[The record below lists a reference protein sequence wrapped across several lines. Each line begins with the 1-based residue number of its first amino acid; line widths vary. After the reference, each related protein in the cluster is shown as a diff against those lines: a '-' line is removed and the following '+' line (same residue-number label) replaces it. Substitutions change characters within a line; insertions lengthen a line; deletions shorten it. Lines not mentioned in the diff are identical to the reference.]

1 MPRSLPHRLA
11 LGFLRGLLYV
21 VAGILVLV
29 IGGMIAIQT
38 GWAKNELRRVIVH
51 EANQYLTATLEIGRL
66 EGSVFRDLTL
76 GDVRLTRNGQTIISA
91 DAIELHFSIK
101 ELLSPGTTLR
111 SIRLTRP
118 RIVFARVPD
127 GRWNLAALLNRQG
140 RENERTGPGRPLHL
154 LAIEVVDGD
163 VTFLDPLLSGDVH
176 APSHFARLNVS
187 ASFDYA
193 PVTWRVNLA
202 SASWAGDATNLAVN
216 MVTGGISDGPAG
228 WQFDAVS
235 VQTPQSAFTLT
246 GRVNRVPAPPA
257 ASAGVALDL
266 HVAAKR
272 FVFQEWANVVEAL
285 GHINIDS
292 TFDLTLKG
300 PPPAI
305 ATNLTLRSTEG
316 TSGGDIQGQFTL
328 NTAVEGWHGAGTAS
342 VARVNIA
349 RWLDEEDRPSDI
361 TGRLTFDLEL
371 MPPGLHFPKGA
382 FDFVGPHAAY
392 LGYEM
397 ENLRTHGTLT
407 DRDAVIADLAGTA
420 YGSPLHITAGT
431 VGLDAPNPYHFEG
444 TATGVD
450 LRKLPDSVP
459 ITHVESLL
467 ALNTFDVAGQFTPLL
482 LKGNAQLGDSTYLG
496 ASIAAGAV
504 GAIDTSVTPVRF
516 SGEGTVSSLDIH
528 RFGEGLDTEWMLD
541 PRWAGIVAG
550 HFHMEGTGSEPATRT
565 LDGGGRL
572 ARADMFG
579 GRLSDADVE
588 VHIAGGSLKGSYN
601 GALAGIDMARAFA
614 DPRFEATITG
624 TGQAHFA
631 VNDILLRPATIADY
645 TADGTLDVSGSIVR
659 GIPLDSGSLAA
670 TLTDST
676 LNVSSL
682 HASGPKIEA
691 TGSGTLELDGERSS
705 QFAYKVASAD
715 MSLANDASGR
725 HLSGTIA
732 TTGQLTGP
740 TTVLRLTGDA
750 TVSDLHDL
758 DVAGTDILTTTAQ
771 YDVTVPDDSAQITAR
786 VTAHA
791 VSIEAA
797 GQQFP
802 EADAAV
808 TYNATHLDADVHIG
822 TDKHVVGSMV
832 VHPDGKGID
841 LSALAVSVGASA
853 WRLANPTPPPTIT
866 WNASGPGTP
875 GGPGGIDM
883 MPLVFEQT
891 TTTTGATITPAAAA
905 ATATPARLIVSGTW
919 RADGS
924 GTLKLDGDHLVMDTL
939 LDPTDKSPIYGGVAD
954 VHATISGTTDRPT
967 AKGDISVV
975 DGRVR
980 KLAYQKFGGHVEF
993 DNNRLQMDLR
1003 LDQAPGIWL
1012 TAKGG
1017 VPFDLTSNGQPDQP
1031 IDLAVDSSTVALG
1044 LLEGLTG
1051 VVHNVSGQLTLN
1063 MKVSGTSKAPRFDGN
1078 VKLADTAFVV
1088 ASTGA
1093 RYQRGA
1099 AEFTL
1104 ADDRVNVSSFHLEDR
1119 KGRPLSVT
1127 GSMGTNALTVGDLQ
1141 IDIVANGFEILH
1153 NDTGSVDVNAHLAL
1167 RGDLNAPRLAG
1178 DVTVLSGELSVD
1190 EIFAQKLYQP
1200 YSIQATGGPTAPT
1213 LVTPTAP
1220 ATSTAPGVAGAP
1232 GAPAAAAKGA
1242 AAVDTIAAL
1251 NPWDRLALE
1260 ITLHSR
1266 GTLRLTGDNIQ
1277 VAQGTPL
1284 GLGSFNIRATGDL
1297 YLSKAAGGPVYP
1309 SGSFDSIAGSLSFQ
1323 GRRFD
1328 IDPTSSVNF
1337 HGDTDPE
1344 LYVTVTRLISGV
1356 DARVTIM
1363 GTVSQPELRLA
1374 STPPLESSDILSL
1387 IVFNSSTN
1395 ELSGPQQQELAV
1407 RAGTLAYGFVATPLI
1422 NALQRSIGL
1431 DTLEIALP
1439 GPTDTG
1445 PRVTVGNE
1453 FVPGLVAQFTRQF
1466 GEEAYDE
1473 ATVEY
1478 YISRIFRIRATFSD
1492 ADSLSA
1498 VSRSPFQR
1506 IERAGIDLLLF
1517 FSF

>member
-1 MPRSLPHRLA
+1 MPRSLPHRLT
-11 LGFLRGLLYV
+11 LGILRGFLYL
-21 VAGILVLV
+21 AATILVLV
-29 IGGMIAIQT
+29 VGALLALQT
-38 GWAKNELRRVIVH
+38 GWAKNQLRVLIVH

-66 EGSVFRDLTL
+66 EGSVLRNLTL
-76 GDVRLTRNGQTIISA
+76 GDVRLSRNGQTIISA
-91 DAIELHFSIK
+91 DAIELNFSIR

-111 SIRLTRP
+111 SIRLMRP
-118 RIVFARVPD
+118 HIVFARMPD
-127 GRWNLAALLNRQG
+127 GRWNIETLLNRQG

-154 LAIEVVDGD
+154 LAVSVVDGD
-163 VTFLDPLLSGDVH
+163 VTFLNPLLSGDVH
-176 APSHFARLNVS
+176 VPSHFATLNVS
-187 ASFDYA
+187 ASFDYE
-193 PVTWRVNLA
+193 PVTWHVNLTK
-202 SASWAGDATNLAVN
+202 ASWAGDDANLAVN
-216 MVTGGISDGPAG
+216 MVTGGIADGPAG
-228 WQFDAVS
+228 WQFDTVS

-257 ASAGVALDL
+257 APTGVSLDL

-272 FVFQEWANVVEAL
+272 FVFQEWGNVVEAL

-292 TFDLTLKG
+292 TFDLVLKG
-300 PPPAI
+300 PPSAI
-305 ATNLTLRSTEG
+305 ATTLTLRSTEG
-316 TSGGDIQGQFTL
+316 TSGGDVQGQFTL
-328 NTAVEGWHGAGTAS
+328 NTEVEGWHGAGTAS

-349 RWLDEEDRPSDI
+349 RWLNEEDRPSDI
-361 TGRLTFDLEL
+361 TGRLTFNLEL

-382 FDFVGPHAAY
+382 FDFIGPHAAY

-397 ENLRTHGTLT
+397 EDLRARGTLT
-407 DRDAVIADLAGTA
+407 STDAVIADLTGTA

-431 VGLDAPNPYHFEG
+431 VGLNAPNPYHFG
-444 TATGVD
+444 GSATGLD

-459 ITHVESLL
+459 VTHVESLL
-467 ALNTFDVAGQFTPLL
+467 ALNTFDVAGQFTPLS
-482 LKGNAQLGDSTYLG
+482 LKGSAELGDSTYLG

-504 GAIDTSVTPVRF
+504 GAVDTAVVPVHF
-516 SGEGTVSSLDIH
+516 SGEGTVSGLDIH

-541 PRWAGIVAG
+541 PRWAGVVAG
-550 HFHMEGTGSEPATRT
+550 HFHLEGTGSEPGTRT
-565 LDGGGRL
+565 LDGAGRL

-601 GALAGIDMARAFA
+601 GALTGIDMARAFA
-614 DPRFEATITG
+614 DPRFETTITG
-624 TGQAHFA
+624 TGQARFA
-631 VNDILLRPATIADY
+631 VHDILLRPATIADY
-645 TADGTLDVSGSIVR
+645 TADGTLDVTSSTVK
-659 GIPLDSGSLAA
+659 GIPLDGASLAA
-670 TLTDST
+670 TLADST

-682 HASGPKIEA
+682 HLSGPKIEA
-691 TGSGTLELDGERSS
+691 TASGPLALDGERSS
-705 QFAYKVASAD
+705 QFAYNVVNAD
-715 MSLANDASGR
+715 MSLADDASGR
-725 HLSGTIA
+725 HLAGMIT

-740 TTVLRLTGDA
+740 ATEMHLTGDA
-750 TVSDLHDL
+750 TVSELRDI
-758 DVAGTDILTTTAQ
+758 DVAGADILTTTVQ
-771 YDVTVPDDSAQITAR
+771 YDVTAPDDPAQTTAR

-791 VSIEAA
+791 VSIEAG

-808 TYNATHLDADVHIG
+808 TYNATRLDADVHVG
-822 TDKHVVGSMV
+822 ADEHVVGSMV
-832 VHPDGKGID
+832 VHPDGKGVD
-841 LSALAVSVGASA
+841 LSALAVTIGSSA
-853 WRLANPTPPPTIT
+853 WRLANPAAPPTIT
-866 WNASGPGTP
+866 WNDRGVDTT
-875 GGPGGIDM
+875 
-883 MPLVFEQT
+883 PLVFEQT
-891 TTTTGATITPAAAA
+891 TSATPRGATAA
-905 ATATPARLIVSGTW
+905 PARVSVSGSW

-924 GTLKLDGDHLVMDTL
+924 GTLKLDGDHVVLDTL
-939 LDPTDKSPIYGGVAD
+939 LDPTDKSPMYGGVAD
-954 VHATISGTTDRPT
+954 IHATVSGTTDRPT

-980 KLAYQKFGGHVEF
+980 KLAYQKLGGHIEY

-1012 TAKGG
+1012 TAKGS
-1017 VPFDLTSNGQPDQP
+1017 VPFDLMSNGQPDQP
-1031 IDLAVDSSTVALG
+1031 IDLAVESSTIALG
-1044 LLEGLTG
+1044 LLEGLTD

-1063 MKVSGTSKAPRFDGN
+1063 MKVSGTRTAPRFDGS

-1088 ASTGA
+1088 ASTGT

-1127 GSMGTNALTVGDLQ
+1127 GSMGTNALSVGDLQ
-1141 IDIVANGFEILH
+1141 IDIAANGFEILH
-1153 NDTGSVDVNAHLAL
+1153 NETGTVDVDAKLAL

-1190 EIFAQKLYQP
+1190 EIFAEKLYQP
-1200 YSIQATGGPTAPT
+1200 YSIQPTGGPTAPT
-1213 LVTPTAP
+1213 LVTPTGPATATAP
-1220 ATSTAPGVAGAP
+1220 ANPTG
-1232 GAPAAAAKGA
+1232 PAAATAKAA
-1242 AAVDTIAAL
+1242 AAVDTIAAI

-1297 YLSKAAGGPVYP
+1297 YLSKAAGGPLYP

-1387 IVFNSSTN
+1387 IVFNASTN

-1492 ADSLSA
+1492 ADALSA